1 MFVVIFMVL
10 YHIFKPSINTQ
21 YLSDNSNN
29 YIPKEFPTETSSN
42 TELKQEA
49 KIVHKTVKRSHIKR
63 PPIVP
68 PKRKSNRFKC
78 DRRQYCSQMTSC
90 AEAKYF
96 LANCRNPKMDGDGD
110 GIPCE
115 RQWCGR

>member
-1 MFVVIFMVL
+1 MFVVVFMGL
-10 YHIFKPSINTQ
+10 YFFFRNPSIDTQ
-21 YLSDNSNN
+21 YLSDDSSN
-29 YIPKEFPTETSSN
+29 YIPKEFKEETSS
-42 TELKQEA
+42 LSIEA
-49 KIVHKTVKRSHIKR
+49 TKEPTIVHKTIKR
-63 PPIVP
+63 PAIVE
-68 PKRKSNRFKC
+68 RKSTRFKC

-96 LANCRNPKMDGDGD
+96 LANCRDPKMDGNGD